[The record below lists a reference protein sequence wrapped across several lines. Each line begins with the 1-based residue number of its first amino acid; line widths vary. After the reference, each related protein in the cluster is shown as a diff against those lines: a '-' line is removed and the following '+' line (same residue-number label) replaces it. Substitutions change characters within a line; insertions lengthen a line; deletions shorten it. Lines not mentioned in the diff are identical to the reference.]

1 MLRSSRS
8 CVAACLLTFASAQ
21 AAVDVSPATAP
32 RMEFTP
38 LPPGTYQ
45 LQAIQSVED
54 ATLLDERGRPERL
67 SALTKGK
74 ITLLTFFYSYCAD
87 PLGCPFAHQTLSLL
101 RDRIL
106 RDRGLARDVRFVGIS
121 CDPSTDTPD
130 VLARYA
136 MDFTT
141 ESRFEWR
148 FLTARSVSA
157 LLPGLDDFGQE
168 VSGERHEGGRPAP
181 AVHHMLKVFLI
192 DPRGRV
198 REIYSLAYIQPE
210 VMLNDIRTLYL
221 EPHARPA
228 DARTAARRASSPT
241 QRNPAVN

>member
-1 MLRSSRS
+1 M
-8 CVAACLLTFASAQ
+8 
-21 AAVDVSPATAP
+21 
-32 RMEFTP
+32 
-38 LPPGTYQ
+38 
-45 LQAIQSVED
+45 
-54 ATLLDERGRPERL
+54 
-67 SALTKGK
+67 
-74 ITLLTFFYSYCAD
+74 
-87 PLGCPFAHQTLSLL
+87 L

-106 RDRGLARDVRFVGIS
+106 QDRELARDVRFVGIS

-157 LLPGLDDFGQE
+157 LLPVLDDFGQDVSLE
-168 VSGERHEGGRPAP
+168 VDVSGRPTRAL
-181 AVHHMLKVFLI
+181 HHMLKVFLL

-221 EPHARPA
+221 EPHTRAA
-228 DARTAARRASSPT
+228 DAGSAARRPSIPT
-241 QRNPAVN
+241 SVTRR